1 MGPLP
6 SAPKRKTRKFDDF
19 LDFVSLRRL
28 EAEFTTELSR
38 DKAWERLIN
47 SVFGTPRILGFWTDS
62 GVGLEGW
69 FGANVGHRQVR
80 LHLSVGGELWVACAQ
95 SYRGE

>member
-6 SAPKRKTRKFDDF
+6 SAPKPKTRKFDHF
-19 LDFVSLRRL
+19 FEFVSLRRL

-47 SVFGTPRILGFWTDS
+47 SVFRDP
-62 GVGLEGW
+62 
-69 FGANVGHRQVR
+69 
-80 LHLSVGGELWVACAQ
+80 
-95 SYRGE
+95 

>member
-6 SAPKRKTRKFDDF
+6 SAPKRKTRKFDHF

-47 SVFGTPRILGFWTDS
+47 SVFRDP
-62 GVGLEGW
+62 
-69 FGANVGHRQVR
+69 
-80 LHLSVGGELWVACAQ
+80 
-95 SYRGE
+95 